1 METEDGFTEIL
12 PAQKTNISKYY
23 HEDRLALA
31 IAAGAPKSDADA
43 QQTFLSELRSPSTLF
58 KSIAVKEVARRDI
71 SDEDVYNT
79 AMKSVS
85 AVRNELLHACI
96 KYNRVNVLNR
106 AVEFFSAL
114 PEKAADFVARY
125 LHGCR

>member
-1 METEDGFTEIL
+1 MDTDDGFTEIL
-12 PAQKTNISKYY
+12 PAQKTNVAKYY

-31 IAAGAPKSDADA
+31 ISSAAPKSDLDA

-58 KSIAVKEVARRDI
+58 KSIAAKEVARRDI
-71 SDEDVYNT
+71 SDEDIFNT
-79 AMKSVS
+79 VMKSVS

-96 KYNRVNVLNR
+96 KYKRVNVLNR
-106 AVEFFSAL
+106 AVEAFSAL
-114 PEKAADFVARY
+114 PEKSTDQVARY

>member
-12 PAQKTNISKYY
+12 PAQKTNVSKYF

-31 IAAGAPKSDADA
+31 IASGAPKSDVEA
-43 QQTFLSELRSPSTLF
+43 QQTFLSELRSPSILF
-58 KSIAVKEVARRDI
+58 KSLAAKEVARRDI
-71 SDEDVYNT
+71 SDEEIYNT
-79 AMKSVS
+79 VIKSVS

-96 KYNRVNVLNR
+96 KYKRVNVLNR
-106 AVEFFSAL
+106 IVEHFSAL

>member
-12 PAQKTNISKYY
+12 PAQKTNVSKYY

-31 IAAGAPKSDADA
+31 IAAGAPKSDVEA
-43 QQTFLSELRSPSTLF
+43 QQTFLSELNSPSILF
-58 KSIAVKEVARRDI
+58 KSIAAKEVARRDI
-71 SDEDVYNT
+71 SDEEIYNT
-79 AMKSVS
+79 AMKSVA

-96 KYNRVNVLNR
+96 KYKRVNLLNR
-106 AVEFFSAL
+106 AVEHFSTL
-114 PEKAADFVARY
+114 PEKSADFVARY